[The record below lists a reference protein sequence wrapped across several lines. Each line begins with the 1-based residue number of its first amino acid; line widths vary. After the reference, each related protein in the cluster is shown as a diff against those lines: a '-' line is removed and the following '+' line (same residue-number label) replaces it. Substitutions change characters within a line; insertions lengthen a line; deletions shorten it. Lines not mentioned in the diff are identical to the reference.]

1 MCTRESGLQEDPEDP
16 GRGKRA
22 CVLRV
27 DRVPPCLLTLC
38 LALQHVLVQSSMLVL
53 TLGLLQQQLWL
64 PEGDRQRL
72 LASSF
77 FHSSVST
84 LLQAWLGTRL
94 PLIQTPSLEFIIS
107 ALVLTSKPL
116 TDVHLNLSTSVCM
129 SACEEQPSVV
139 TGPLREL
146 QGMGL
151 TSGLVQLALG
161 ASGLSSLVLRHCGPL
176 VLAPLFCVIG
186 FSVHREAAL
195 LCSDHWGIAALVIVL
210 IVILSQHLRLC
221 SLPAILGAT
230 RHPVCRMVSVLVP
243 LLSMWAVSTALQ
255 RLGYFHPRQA
265 CELLSTLHFQNTSNK
280 ISRITLNTSDSLSW
294 INLNSTSVLPC
305 ITRNTSHSASWFSFP
320 LLGTMRLPLLSAQGV
335 AAGVAAA
342 LSSLISSLGV
352 YLLTARLLGTCPP
365 PPAACNR
372 GLCAE
377 GLGSM
382 SAALL
387 GGPVGLSSSVPNACT
402 LGLSQCGSRRT
413 VQLAAIMGLIV
424 GVSPQLTQLLTSFPL
439 AIHGAVLSVTYTV
452 AVGTGVTYF
461 QYTHMDSA
469 RNIFNIG
476 FAVFMSLLLP
486 RWFNFHKTFVL
497 TGVASLDV
505 LFISLLTLPVFI
517 VGLLAF
523 FLDNTVSGSLSE
535 RGLSSSTRR
544 KRRLDDKTLD
554 HSLEHTGIY
563 DPPYLVQRVLD
574 LPGFRIIPFSACR
587 TQANKNVEIP
597 LQETSDL
604 LNSFEETQITG
615 AMDTHPHHPEF

>member
-1 MCTRESGLQEDPEDP
+1 MRTRNAGLQEDPEDP
-16 GRGKRA
+16 GRAKRA

-27 DRVPPCLLTLC
+27 DRVPPCLLTLS

-53 TLGLLQQQLWL
+53 ALGLLQQQLWL
-64 PEGDRQRL
+64 REGDRQRL

-77 FHSSVST
+77 FHCSVST

-116 TDVHLNLSTSVCM
+116 ADVHLNLSTSVCM
-129 SACEEQPSVV
+129 SACEDPPSAV
-139 TGPLREL
+139 TDPLREL
-146 QGMGL
+146 QGMVL

-210 IVILSQHLRLC
+210 IVFLSQHLRFC

-243 LLSMWAVSTALQ
+243 LLSVWAVSAALQ
-255 RLGYFHPRQA
+255 RLGYFHPHQA
-265 CELLSTLHFQNTSNK
+265 SELLSTLHFQNTSNK

-294 INLNSTSVLPC
+294 INLNSSSILPC
-305 ITRNTSHSASWFSFP
+305 ISQNMSYGAPWFSFP
-320 LLGTMRLPLLSAQGV
+320 LLGTRLPLLSAQGV

-342 LSSLISSLGV
+342 FSSFISSLGV
-352 YLLTARLLGTCPP
+352 YLLTARLLGTSPP

-377 GLGSM
+377 GLGSV

-413 VQLAAIMGLIV
+413 VQLGAVMGLV
-424 GVSPQLTQLLTSFPL
+424 LGVSPRLAQLLISFPL

-461 QYTHMDSA
+461 QYTHMDSG

-535 RGLSSSTRR
+535 RGLCSSTRR
-544 KRRLDDKTLD
+544 KRRLDDGTLD
-554 HSLEHTGIY
+554 RSLEHIGIY
-563 DPPYLVQRVLD
+563 DPPYFVQRVLD
-574 LPGFRIIPFSACR
+574 LPGLRVIPFSACR
-587 TQANKNVEIP
+587 TQANKDVELP

-615 AMDTHPHHPEF
+615 AMDTHPHRPEF